1 MKNLPC
7 IIFLSAIASLLLL
20 AVACSLGAPIQYWF
34 VASRIAAVSGSAGVL
49 AIFLADYAPRRSYR
63 VAGAVR
69 TAESAPAI
77 VPAAR
82 AVASRGRLVRSSE
95 RPFDITVVEG
105 AMATLGLRNDPVTVS
120 LI

>member
-20 AVACSLGAPIQYWF
+20 AVACSLGAPIQYWY
-34 VASRIAAVSGSAGVL
+34 VAARILAVSGAAGML
-49 AIFLADYAPRRSYR
+49 AIFLADYAPRPSYH
-63 VAGAVR
+63 VGALQ
-69 TAESAPAI
+69 TAEPA
-77 VPAAR
+77 PAAR
-82 AVASRGRLVRSSE
+82 VVASRSRVGRSSE

>member
-1 MKNLPC
+1 MKNVPC

-34 VASRIAAVSGSAGVL
+34 VAARITAVSGAAGML
-49 AIFLADYAPRRSYR
+49 AIFLADYAPRRSYHVGR
-63 VAGAVR
+63 ALR
-69 TAESAPAI
+69 IAESAPAI
-77 VPAAR
+77 VPAVH
-82 AVASRGRLVRSSE
+82 AVARRGRLVRSSE
-95 RPFDITVVEG
+95 RPFDITVIEG